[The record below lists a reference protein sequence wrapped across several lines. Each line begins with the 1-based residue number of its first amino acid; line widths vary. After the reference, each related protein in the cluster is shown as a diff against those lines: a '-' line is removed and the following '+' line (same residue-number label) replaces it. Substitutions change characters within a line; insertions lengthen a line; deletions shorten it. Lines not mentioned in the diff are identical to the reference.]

1 MKTFMKIVGVF
12 ALFHSVT
19 SVLLLAY
26 ANYPV
31 DTFMILVLLLE
42 FVIGIACLYASRV
55 LNEIN

>member
-1 MKTFMKIVGVF
+1 MSIFTKCIGVF

-55 LNEIN
+55 LKETN